1 MKKPPSGQLAL
12 PWEQPIATMPKQP
25 APVRVAP
32 AGPPSPP
39 RPPVSVAAPPPP
51 PDEPF
56 AVPSNAIT
64 EFMAYRMTLR
74 QAAKTVINYGYDL
87 ASFERFLGRPALTA
101 TTSDVLAY
109 VAQLPK
115 TLAAG
120 TVNRRHISLRGFF
133 RWAMDQ
139 EPPLISSDPTRK
151 LVKIKGPKKLP
162 RFLNQS
168 ECDRLLE
175 SIAGKDKWARRDA
188 AGVAFLFY
196 TGARAGELVGL
207 DIEAIDFEHK
217 VIRVFGK
224 GSKEGLLP
232 MPAKLVPYL
241 RAWLDVH
248 PTGEGAFMAGTLQP
262 HRRMSY
268 GTWRRRFATLIKA
281 AGLKNV
287 TSHKLRH
294 TLATRLRRSGV
305 PLEQIQLLLRHSSV
319 ATTQIYA
326 HGEVRDETR
335 AAIEDL

>member
-1 MKKPPSGQLAL
+1 MKKPPAGQLAL

-151 LVKIKGPKKLP
+151 LVKIRAPQRLA
-162 RFLNQS
+162 RFLS
-168 ECDRLLE
+168 AVECEKLLASLQGATGWE
-175 SIAGKDKWARRDA
+175 LRDV
-188 AGVAFLFY
+188 AGVAALFY
-196 TGARAGELVGL
+196 TGMRASEMLGL
-207 DIEAIDFEHK
+207 DIEDLDFDAMHLT
-217 VIRVFGK
+217 VIGK
-224 GSKEGLLP
+224 GNKQATIP
-232 MPAKLVPYL
+232 MPPKLVPYL
-241 RAWLDVH
+241 KAWIAEH
-248 PTGEGAFMAGTLQP
+248 PTGTGALMVGTLSIV
-262 HRRMSY
+262 RMPYS
-268 GTWRRRFATLIKA
+268 TWRRRFATRMRALGIK
-281 AGLKNV
+281 GV
-287 TSHKLRH
+287 SSHKLRH
-294 TLATRLRRSGV
+294 TYATRLLREQKVS
-305 PLEQIQLLLRHSSV
+305 LEQIQRLLRHSSIQ
-319 ATTQIYA
+319 TTQRYA
-326 HGEVRDETR
+326 HGQL
-335 AAIEDL
+335 EDATLQALKGL